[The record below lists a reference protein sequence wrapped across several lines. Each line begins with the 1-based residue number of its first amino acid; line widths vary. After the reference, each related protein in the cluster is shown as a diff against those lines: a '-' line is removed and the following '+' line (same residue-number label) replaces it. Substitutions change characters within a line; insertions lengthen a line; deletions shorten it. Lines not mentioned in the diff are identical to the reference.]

1 MLLPLSAARVIKIKT
16 KKQVSIRLSLFHLPT
31 IPVWG
36 LPNLCR
42 SNSHRIL
49 EMHKQVLDPV
59 TSRLLWPLCKLPLYN
74 HPTRKRLKNVLLPSI
89 RLDHPLL
96 TSLRS
101 HRPNKEIKT
110 KSEAQVP
117 RMWSLHKELGSNQ
130 NVVQVRKHHLC
141 HKVSILRKLVTN
153 WTKVDTQRH
162 RSSNEGATHHKS
174 KPKSQLHSSL
184 IVEAAPPIKMNWKTN
199 RATTKSM
206 IRSRMLL
213 PFFSTS
219 SSYKQESNKTKGR
232 SNSLNTIISWVIIIP
247 RLARRLTLPRGL
259 INCTRLRTD
268 TQLRHLELC
277 LHLESN
283 PTTNQ
288 ATERPQL
295 NYSTNLRH
303 N

>member
-1 MLLPLSAARVIKIKT
+1 MLLPLSAARVKTKT
-16 KKQVSIRLSLFHLPT
+16 KKQVSIRLSLFHLPI

-36 LPNLCR
+36 PPNLCR

-49 EMHKQVLDPV
+49 EMHKQVLDPA
-59 TSRLLWPLCKLPLYN
+59 TSRLLWPLCKIPLYN
-74 HPTRKRLKNVLLPSI
+74 HPTKKRLKNVLLPSI
-89 RLDHPLL
+89 RPDRPLL

-110 KSEAQVP
+110 KSEAQAP
-117 RMWSLHKELGSNQ
+117 RMWSLHKELGNNQ
-130 NVVQVRKHHLC
+130 NVVQVRKRHLC
-141 HKVSILRKLVTN
+141 HKVSILRKLVIH

-162 RSSNEGATHHKS
+162 RSSNEGANHHKS
-174 KPKSQLHSSL
+174 KPKSQLHSL
-184 IVEAAPPIKMNWKTN
+184 IVEAAPLIKMNWKTN

-206 IRSRMLL
+206 IRSRML
-213 PFFSTS
+213 PQFFNTS
-219 SSYKQESNKTKGR
+219 SSYKLESNKTKGR
-232 SNSLNTIISWVIIIP
+232 LNSLNTIISWVIIIIIP
-247 RLARRLTLPRGL
+247 RLAPRLTLQRGL
-259 INCTRLRTD
+259 INSTRLRTD
-268 TQLRHLELC
+268 TQLKNLVLC

-288 ATERPQL
+288 AMERPQL